1 MKYKGKKDKMDSYM
15 LILMGLFYLYMYGKT
30 VIGAAMYVTGW
41 HWLSFIMLA
50 VIALIFCLFAL
61 WLSYVLATEAIKYF
75 GLPKN
80 YLVATILAAFIAPLT
95 IVFLSLSLS
104 GVISSIFDPRYL

>member
-1 MKYKGKKDKMDSYM
+1 MKDKMDSYM
-15 LILMGLFYLYMYGKT
+15 LILMGQFYLYMYGKN
-30 VIGAAMYVTGW
+30 VIGAAMHVTGW

-50 VIALIFCLFAL
+50 VIALIFCLLAL

-80 YLVATILAAFIAPLT
+80 YLFATILAAFIAQLT
-95 IVFLSLSLS
+95 IVFLSLTLS